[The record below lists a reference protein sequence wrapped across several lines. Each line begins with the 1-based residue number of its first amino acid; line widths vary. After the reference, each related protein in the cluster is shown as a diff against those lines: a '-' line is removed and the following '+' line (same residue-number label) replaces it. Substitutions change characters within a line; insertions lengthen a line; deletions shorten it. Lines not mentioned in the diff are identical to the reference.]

1 MAAAIASV
9 ETKKKQDISSL
20 YTYALCLSLDLT
32 LPSLLAWSLYTHN
45 MCALF
50 DYAAARGLVE
60 TKKNLDILSLPTYTG
75 YTAARA
81 PVEQKKKEIYHT
93 STHTQC
99 FSA

>member
-1 MAAAIASV
+1 M
-9 ETKKKQDISSL
+9 
-20 YTYALCLSLDLT
+20 CLSLDLT

-50 DYAAARGLVE
+50 DYAGYAAARGLVE
-60 TKKNLDILSLPTYTG
+60 TKTNLDILSLPTYTG

-93 STHTQC
+93 STHI
-99 FSA
+99 